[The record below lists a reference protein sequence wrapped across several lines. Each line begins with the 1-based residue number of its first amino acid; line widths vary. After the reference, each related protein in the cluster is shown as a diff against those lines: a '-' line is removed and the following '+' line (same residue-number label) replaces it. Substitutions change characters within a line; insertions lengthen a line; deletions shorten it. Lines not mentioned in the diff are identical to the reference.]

1 MTPIQNGVNYL
12 SKPMSEEKN
21 NDKEYSS
28 YDVHQMLNA
37 RAGQEISE
45 YDMRTL
51 LDCWRLHRRIFD
63 YTEQSKFTKEE
74 AQDFLEYAY

>member
-1 MTPIQNGVNYL
+1 MN
-12 SKPMSEEKN
+12 EDEKV
-21 NDKEYSS
+21 YST

-37 RAGQEISE
+37 RAGEEISE

-63 YTEQSKFTKEE
+63 PSEPTGFTKSE